1 DKIRSELEADVEL
14 RDFVREAED
23 ALASMAYLAAP
34 MQPPAG
40 IAQRILQ
47 LEGAVSRT
55 PTPVPR
61 PRTVWLVVPWA
72 LAACLAIACV
82 ILGIERTRLQK
93 RVEKIGYEFLALQQ
107 RNARLQGELGTLQNK
122 NVLAEIKI
130 ATLRAQV

>member
-1 DKIRSELEADVEL
+1 MIDESKQELLVQYLLNEVDPSTADKIRSELEADVEL

-82 ILGIERTRLQK
+82 ILGIERTR
-93 RVEKIGYEFLALQQ
+93 
-107 RNARLQGELGTLQNK
+107 
-122 NVLAEIKI
+122 
-130 ATLRAQV
+130 